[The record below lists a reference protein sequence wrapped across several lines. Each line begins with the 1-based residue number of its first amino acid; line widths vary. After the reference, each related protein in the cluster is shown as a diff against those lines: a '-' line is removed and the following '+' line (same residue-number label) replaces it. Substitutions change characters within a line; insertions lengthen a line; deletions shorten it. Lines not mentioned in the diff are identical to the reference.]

1 MSDERV
7 LAKTA
12 TRETPVPDVPVA
24 EASSD
29 VRLSVEDFEAVAR
42 SKLPRMVY
50 DYYAG
55 AAGDEWT
62 LAENRRAF
70 ARWALRPRVLNDVS
84 NVSLETAVLGTPL
97 AFPIALA
104 PTAFQ
109 RLAHREGELATA
121 RAAASLGTLMVL
133 STISTTPMEDVARTG
148 VTRWFQLYVMKDH
161 AITESLLERAVDCGY
176 RAVVLTVDTPWLGR
190 RLRDER
196 NGFSLPP
203 GIGMANLRNVR
214 MPRGDSSGSKLASFF
229 ATDHDAALSW
239 KDLEWLRS
247 KVTVPLLLK
256 GIVTAEDARMAC
268 DHGIDGIVVS
278 NHGGR
283 QLDGC
288 IATLDALPEVVD
300 AVEGRCEVLVDG
312 GVRRGSDV
320 LKALALGAR
329 AVLVGRPYLWGLAA
343 DGEAGVRRILEM
355 LRDEL
360 SLAMS
365 LSGQAS
371 VSDIDRSLVRPA
383 PGASP

>member
-1 MSDERV
+1 
-7 LAKTA
+7 
-12 TRETPVPDVPVA
+12 
-24 EASSD
+24 
-29 VRLSVEDFEAVAR
+29 
-42 SKLPRMVY
+42 
-50 DYYAG
+50 
-55 AAGDEWT
+55 
-62 LAENRRAF
+62 
-70 ARWALRPRVLNDVS
+70 
-84 NVSLETAVLGTPL
+84 
-97 AFPIALA
+97 
-104 PTAFQ
+104 
-109 RLAHREGELATA
+109 
-121 RAAASLGTLMVL
+121 
-133 STISTTPMEDVARTG
+133 
-148 VTRWFQLYVMKDH
+148 
-161 AITESLLERAVDCGY
+161 
-176 RAVVLTVDTPWLGR
+176 
-190 RLRDER
+190 
-196 NGFSLPP
+196 
-203 GIGMANLRNVR
+203 
-214 MPRGDSSGSKLASFF
+214 
-229 ATDHDAALSW
+229 
-239 KDLEWLRS
+239 
-247 KVTVPLLLK
+247 
-256 GIVTAEDARMAC
+256 MAC

-383 PGASP
+383 PGASA